1 MSGGKDASG
10 NQLQVLVDK
19 KIERIKELATGWYKI
34 HPIQYRNKGKGREKR
49 KGREVKQKTK
59 EEKKERIIGGL
70 CGRMVVVVVMVR

>member
-49 KGREVKQKTK
+49 KGRKTK
-59 EEKKERIIGGL
+59 DKRQKKKRKKESSADYVGGWWWWW
-70 CGRMVVVVVMVR
+70 

>member
-1 MSGGKDASG
+1 VSGGKDASG

-49 KGREVKQKTK
+49 KEREGKENKRQKK
-59 EEKKERIIGGL
+59 KRKKESSADYVGGWWWWW
-70 CGRMVVVVVMVR
+70 